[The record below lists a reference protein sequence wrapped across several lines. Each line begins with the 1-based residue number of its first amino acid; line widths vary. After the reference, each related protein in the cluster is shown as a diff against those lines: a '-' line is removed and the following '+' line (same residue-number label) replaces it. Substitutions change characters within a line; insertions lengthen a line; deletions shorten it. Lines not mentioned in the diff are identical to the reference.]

1 MKLEYGNS
9 LTAYEGSIMKNSVPH
24 YDVVVVG
31 ASVGGS
37 TAAILFAQQG
47 LRVALIER
55 SKDID
60 AYKKVC
66 THFIQASAL
75 PVIKRMGL
83 AEAIEAAG
91 GVRNGGKA
99 WTHWGWLGSD
109 VISNESHGYNIRRQ
123 VLDPLL
129 RRQAA
134 ATPGIDFL
142 PGMSLREL
150 IYSDNRVVGIR
161 ASGPEREVEI
171 RAQLVVGADGRYSPT
186 AKLAGLPTREDANGR
201 FMYFAHFR
209 NLPLTTGQAAQLWLL
224 DPDVAYALPN
234 DEGITVLALALPKS
248 KLAAFKSDLQRNF
261 LKFFEDL
268 PDGPN
273 LKAAQQVTEVMG
285 MLNIF
290 NISRV
295 PTAPGLALIGD
306 AALAGDPVWGEG
318 IGRAI
323 QSAEWLVDATA
334 AALAEGHSGAV
345 DRALTQYRQK
355 HRSTLA
361 GRHARDVDFA
371 QARPFNIFER
381 LMYSAAAR
389 DSKLGQY
396 TGPHTTR
403 LVNFRQFPPFKA
415 IIRALWVNLTYRD
428 RTRPA
433 ASRPSP
439 AQAGSLS

>member
-1 MKLEYGNS
+1 MQPEYSRSTYAYGGN
-9 LTAYEGSIMKNSVPH
+9 IMRSSVPH
-24 YDVVVVG
+24 YDVVIVG

-47 LRVALIER
+47 LHVALIER

-75 PVIKRMGL
+75 PIIQRMGL

-99 WTHWGWLGSD
+99 WTRWGWLGSD
-109 VISNESHGYNIRRQ
+109 VISDESHGYNIRRQ

-129 RRQAA
+129 RRHAA
-134 ATPGIDFL
+134 ATPGVDFL
-142 PGMSLREL
+142 PGVSLREL
-150 IYSDNRVVGIR
+150 IYSGARVVGIR
-161 ASGPEREVEI
+161 ASGPEREVVEI
-171 RAQLVVGADGRYSPT
+171 RTQLVVGADGRYSPT
-186 AKLAGLPTREDANGR
+186 AELAGLPVRELPNDR

-234 DEGITVLALALPKS
+234 DDGITVLAVALPKS

-261 LKFFEDL
+261 LKFFESL

-273 LKAAQQVTEVMG
+273 LRAAEQVTEVMG
-285 MLNIF
+285 MLNMANIF
-290 NISRV
+290 RTT
-295 PTAPGLALIGD
+295 TAPGLALIGD
-306 AALAGDPVWGEG
+306 AALVADPVWGEG
-318 IGRAI
+318 IGRAF

-334 AALAEGHSGAV
+334 AVLAEGRPEAV
-345 DRALTQYRQK
+345 DRALAQYRQK
-355 HRSTLA
+355 HHSALA
-361 GRHARDVDFA
+361 GRFARDADFA

-381 LMYSAAAR
+381 LMYSAATR
-389 DSKLGQY
+389 DPNLGQY

-403 LVNFRQFPPFKA
+403 LVNFRHFPPLKA
-415 IIRALWVNLTYRD
+415 IVQALWINLTYRD
-428 RTRPA
+428 QTRQAIPKPA
-433 ASRPSP
+433 PV
-439 AQAGSLS
+439 QI

>member
-1 MKLEYGNS
+1 M
-9 LTAYEGSIMKNSVPH
+9 GSSAPH

-31 ASVGGS
+31 ASVAGS
-37 TAAILFAQQG
+37 AAAILFAQQG

-66 THFIQASAL
+66 THFIQAGAL
-75 PVIKRMGL
+75 PIIQRMGL

-99 WTHWGWLGSD
+99 WTRWGWLGSD
-109 VISNESHGYNIRRQ
+109 VISDESHGYNIRRQ

-129 RRQAA
+129 RRRAA
-134 ATPGIDFL
+134 ATPGVDFL

-150 IYSDNRVVGIR
+150 LYSGDRVVGIR
-161 ASGPEREVEI
+161 ASGPDRKVMEI
-171 RAQLVVGADGRYSPT
+171 RTQLVVGADGRYSPT
-186 AKLAGLPTREDANGR
+186 AELAGLPARELPNDR

-209 NLPLTTGQAAQLWLL
+209 NLPLATGQAAQLWLL

-234 DEGITVLALALPKS
+234 DDGITVLALALPKS
-248 KLAAFKSDLQRNF
+248 KLAAFKKDLQRNF
-261 LKFFEDL
+261 LKFFEGL

-273 LKAAQQVTEVMG
+273 LRAAEQVTGVMG
-285 MLNIF
+285 MLEMANIF
-290 NISRV
+290 RTT
-295 PTAPGLALIGD
+295 TAPGLALVGD
-306 AALAGDPVWGEG
+306 AALVADPVWGEG
-318 IGRAI
+318 IGRAF

-334 AALAEGHSGAV
+334 AALAGGRPEV
-345 DRALTQYRQK
+345 IDRALTQYRQK
-355 HRSTLA
+355 HHSALA
-361 GRHARDVDFA
+361 GRFARDADFA

-389 DSKLGQY
+389 DPKLGQY

-403 LVNFRQFPPFKA
+403 LANFRHFPPLKA
-415 IIRALWVNLTYRD
+415 IVQALWINLTYRD
-428 RTRPA
+428 RTRQAIP
-433 ASRPSP
+433 RPSP
-439 AQAGSLS
+439 AHHRFSPNH